1 MNARE
6 RQKQGGLQKLTQV
19 LEEAM
24 NSGADSVSLEYED
37 NGLEVCYMFG
47 NVGIGAVLI
56 DRDLEAEVVGY
67 IVEAAKLERKSRG
80 KMQMALCGKE
90 YIVTAER
97 YESFGESAFKLK
109 INRPTGRTRDRARG
123 KGKE

>member
-1 MNARE
+1 MRKSND
-6 RQKQGGLQKLTQV
+6 KNKGTGLEKLIQV

-56 DRDLEAEVVGY
+56 DRDLEAEVVGH
-67 IVEAAKLERKSRG
+67 IVEAAQLERKSRG

-90 YIVTAER
+90 YIVNAER

-109 INRPTGRTRDRARG
+109 INRPTGRTRDP
-123 KGKE
+123 